1 MRFVRS
7 VVLLAV
13 VAALVA
19 GAYHMISR
27 KPAVTESGPAR
38 QRPAPLVRTAVAD
51 PTHLVEQ
58 SVFPGEVRASAVADV
73 TSRISGRLGAVL
85 VREGSFVAR
94 GGLVARIDDPELV
107 LAAKQAE
114 AAVAVQRARLA
125 QLQAAPRAPEIAQV
139 EASIA
144 QAETTLAQSER
155 DLARSQQLFA
165 DGLVARATV
174 DRSQTDVELARSRLR
189 AAREQLALLKHGPRP
204 EDIEAQASQVRQ
216 TEVAAAQA
224 RARLRELQITSPI
237 AGVVTRVGVE
247 AGTAVSPQTVIAT
260 VATIR
265 PVEVHVMLPETD
277 LPRLRRTSMARI
289 TVDALPDRLFEGRI
303 ARTAPALDAASR
315 SARIVVVIPNADHA
329 LRPGMFARTAVVFDE
344 RQAIVVPSDSVIR
357 RGEATVVFVLHEDET
372 VEERPVRTGHVEGN
386 RTEIVEGIAGGETFI
401 TTGQLGLRDG
411 MKVRTSSGS
420 PGSGGPAGGTSQPGP
435 AQPTPGQQRP

>member
-1 MRFVRS
+1 MRVVRS

-19 GAYHMISR
+19 GAYHMIAR
-27 KPAVTESGPAR
+27 KPAATESVPQR

-51 PTHLVEQ
+51 PTHLIEQ

-73 TSRISGRLGAVL
+73 TSRIGGRLGAVL
-85 VREGSFVAR
+85 VREGSFVAA

-107 LAAKQAE
+107 LAAKQSE
-114 AAVAVQRARLA
+114 AAVTVQRARLA
-125 QLQAAPRAPEIAQV
+125 QLQAAPRAPEVAQV

-144 QAETTLAQSER
+144 QAETTLGQAER

-216 TEVAAAQA
+216 AEVAAAQA

-237 AGVVTRVGVE
+237 SGVVTRVGVE
-247 AGTAVSPQTVIAT
+247 AGTVVSTQTVVAS

-265 PVEVHVMLPETD
+265 PIEVHVMLPETD

-289 TVDALPDRLFEGRI
+289 TVDAIPDRLFEGRI
-303 ARTAPALDAASR
+303 ARIAPALDAPSR

-329 LRPGMFARTAVVFDE
+329 LRPGMFARTAVVYDE
-344 RQAIVVPSDSVIR
+344 RQAIVVPSDSIVR
-357 RGEATVVFVLHEDET
+357 RGEATVMFVLHEDET
-372 VEERPVRTGHVEGN
+372 VEERPVRIGHVEGS
-386 RTEIVEGIAGGETFI
+386 RTEIVEGLGAGVTFV

-411 MKVRTSSGS
+411 MKVRTSSGR
-420 PGSGGPAGGTSQPGP
+420 PGPGGQPDAPAQPGP
-435 AQPTPGQQRP
+435 GQSSPGQQRP